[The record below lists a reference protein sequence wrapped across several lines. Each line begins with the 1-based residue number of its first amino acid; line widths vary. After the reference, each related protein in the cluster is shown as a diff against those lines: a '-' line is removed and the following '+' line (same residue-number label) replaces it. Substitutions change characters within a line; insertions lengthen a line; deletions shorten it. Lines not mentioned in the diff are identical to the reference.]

1 MDAALPALTE
11 MPSPQFVMSGDGRRI
26 ATYSWGDES
35 GPTVLCVHGFAS
47 SCRDNWVGTGWV
59 RDLTRAG
66 FRVLGVDQRGHGAS
80 DKPHEAS
87 AFSMDALVDDI
98 ATVLDTYLLDTVSYA
113 GYSLGA
119 RVGWQVA
126 VQLPVHVE
134 RAVLGGIPDGRPL
147 ARLQIEQ
154 ARAYA
159 EHGTP
164 VEDAVTGNYVT
175 LAERVHGNDL
185 RALVAL
191 AEGMRLGDADPDPT
205 HPPRTAHPVRHR
217 QRRRDPAAVA
227 STGRCHAERH
237 VPRVARPT
245 PLQRAG
251 LARVPSGGGR
261 VLHGIAVGSR
271 HPQPLVPCCARP

>member
-1 MDAALPALTE
+1 MFRGRMADMDAAMPALTE
-11 MPSPQFVMSGDGRRI
+11 IPTPQFVMSAEGRRI
-26 ATYSWGDES
+26 ATYLWGEDDA
-35 GPTVLCVHGFAS
+35 PTVLFVHGFAS
-47 SCRDNWVGTGWV
+47 SCRDNWVNTGWV

-87 AFSMDALVDDI
+87 AYGMDALVDDLV
-98 ATVLDTYLLDTVSYA
+98 TVLDTYLLDTVHFV

-126 VQLPVHVE
+126 VQVPGRID

-147 ARLQIEQ
+147 ARMQIEQ

-164 VEDAVTGNYVT
+164 VDDPVTRNYVT
-175 LAERVHGNDL
+175 LAERVAGNDV

-191 AEGMRLGDADPDPT
+191 AEGMRLGDADPDPSN
-205 HPPRTAHPVRHR
+205 PPAQPILFATGSDDAILQQSRALADATPHGSFVELPDRHHFNAPGSRVFR
-217 QRRRDPAAVA
+217 QAAVEFL
-227 STGRCHAERH
+227 TE
-237 VPRVARPT
+237 
-245 PLQRAG
+245 AG
-251 LARVPSGGGR
+251 
-261 VLHGIAVGSR
+261 
-271 HPQPLVPCCARP
+271 